1 MTFDISDNTLNTAL
15 NINLN
20 SNPQTF
26 NNLVGLSDPNDFY
39 RFNLSSR
46 SSFSLSLDK
55 LLADANVQII
65 RDYNLNGVVD
75 TGEIITGCYTTG
87 TAPESLKTSL
97 ESGTYFIRVY
107 SAKGDTK
114 YNLSVSA
121 QVINSIPNNLQ
132 FNLNNTSLKSTDT
145 LSINNAWVY
154 DDNGV
159 GNIARVDFRIKKSD
173 GTFVN
178 VADVMSFTPSTTDNR
193 WGSFN
198 YSLSLSNLTLANGKY
213 SLSALAYDKS
223 GAKSNLVEQTFSFSN
238 NIAPTQLQFN
248 LNNTNLKSTDTLSIN
263 GGSVYDANGVTD
275 ISRVDFRIKKS
286 DGTFVDVVDVVNF
299 TPSTNENRLGSFN
312 YSLSLSN
319 LTLANGKYSLSA
331 LAYDKSGA
339 KSNLV
344 EREFSFTNNIAPTQL
359 QFNLNNI
366 SLKPTDTLS
375 INGGSVYDAN
385 GVTDISRV
393 DFRIKKSDGTFVDV
407 VDVVN
412 FTPSTNENRLGS
424 FNYSLSLSNLTLA
437 NGKYNLSALAYD
449 KSGAKSNL
457 VEREFSFTNNIA
469 PTQLQFNLNNI
480 SLKPTD
486 TLSINS
492 GLVYDANGV
501 TDISRVDFR
510 IKKSDGTFVDVVDVV
525 SFTPSTN
532 DNRLGSFNYSL
543 SLSNLNLANGKYSL
557 SALAYDKSGAKSDV
571 VEREFTIQ
579 ITSDWFSQNLIDK
592 QIIDLTRLRA
602 ADNKLSR
609 QDMIDI
615 FRDARDGGLID
626 SNELQDLRKIV
637 SESSRFN
644 IDDHVRVL
652 SNKVI
657 NSDVANKNYKGSA
670 LGNLYA
676 GSSATQMDRL
686 IDKWFLGGDRPTA
699 PTGFT
704 MTYQQASGS
713 LFGSDGTFN
722 YQDVKQGFLGDCY
735 FLASLGATA
744 RQQPSAITNMFIDN
758 GDGTFTVR
766 FYGQYNG
773 KVTTASDYVTVDR
786 WLPTNVSGEGYT
798 GQRFAKYDNLNL
810 GLWVALAEKA
820 YAQFAESGLSQRD
833 SNANSYGSIEGGWG
847 YRVMPSLTGIS
858 GGYYADTSWSNTG
871 TRSGAFLSLSQIAT
885 MLTTGK
891 AMTADTISNPGLN
904 IVGGHEYTIISADT
918 TNGTLTL
925 YNPWGVTRQ
934 GETNGVLTLSY
945 NDFRNNFLIINAA

>member
-26 NNLVGLSDPNDFY
+26 NNLVGLSDPQDFY

-46 SSFSLSLDK
+46 SSFSLSLDN
-55 LLADANVQII
+55 LLANANVQII

-75 TGEIITGCYTTG
+75 TGEIITGCYTAG

-97 ESGTYFIRVY
+97 DSGTYFIKVY
-107 SAKGDTK
+107 STKGDTK

-121 QVINSIPNNLQ
+121 QVINSIPNKLQ
-132 FNLNNTSLKSTDT
+132 FNLNNTNLKSTDT

-154 DDNGV
+154 DDNG
-159 GNIARVDFRIKKSD
+159 A
-173 GTFVN
+173 
-178 VADVMSFTPSTTDNR
+178 
-193 WGSFN
+193 
-198 YSLSLSNLTLANGKY
+198 
-213 SLSALAYDKS
+213 
-223 GAKSNLVEQTFSFSN
+223 
-238 NIAPTQLQFN
+238 
-248 LNNTNLKSTDTLSIN
+248 
-263 GGSVYDANGVTD
+263 TD
-275 ISRVDFRIKKS
+275 IARVDFRIKKS
-286 DGTFVDVVDVVNF
+286 DGTFVDVVDVVSF
-299 TPSTNENRLGSFN
+299 TPSTTENSKASFN

-319 LTLANGKYSLSA
+319 LTLANGNYRLWA

-375 INGGSVYDAN
+375 I
-385 GVTDISRV
+385 
-393 DFRIKKSDGTFVDV
+393 K
-407 VDVVN
+407 
-412 FTPSTNENRLGS
+412 
-424 FNYSLSLSNLTLA
+424 
-437 NGKYNLSALAYD
+437 
-449 KSGAKSNL
+449 
-457 VEREFSFTNNIA
+457 
-469 PTQLQFNLNNI
+469 
-480 SLKPTD
+480 
-486 TLSINS
+486 S
-492 GLVYDANGV
+492 GLVSDANGV

-525 SFTPSTN
+525 SFTPSTT
-532 DNRLGSFNYSL
+532 DKRLGSFNYSL
-543 SLSNLNLANGKYSL
+543 SLSNLNLTNGNYSL

-602 ADNKLSR
+602 ADNKLNR

-652 SNKVI
+652 SNKVV
-657 NSDVANKNYKGSA
+657 NSNVANKNYKGSA

-676 GSSATQMDRL
+676 GSSATQMDQL

-699 PTGFT
+699 PDGFT

-713 LFGSDGTFN
+713 LFGSDSTFN

-744 RQQPSAITNMFIDN
+744 RQQPSAIKNMFIDN

-786 WLPTNVSGEGYT
+786 WLPTNVSGAGYT
-798 GQRFAKYDNLNL
+798 KQRFAKYDNLNL

-918 TNGTLTL
+918 ANGTLTL